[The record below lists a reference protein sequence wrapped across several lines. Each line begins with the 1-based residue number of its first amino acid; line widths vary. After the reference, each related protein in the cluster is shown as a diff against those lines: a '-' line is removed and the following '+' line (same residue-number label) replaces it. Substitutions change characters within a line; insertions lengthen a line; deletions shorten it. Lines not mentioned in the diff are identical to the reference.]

1 MVIQLIKNK
10 KNNVINESIFYKLIE
25 DAFKQKRKNLKNN
38 LKNYDLERINNI
50 LKSFNK
56 DLTFR
61 AEQIT
66 IEEFVKISNE
76 LSK

>member
-10 KNNVINESIFYKLIE
+10 KNNVINENIFYKLIE

-66 IEEFVKISNE
+66 IEEFIKISNN
-76 LSK
+76 LS